1 MTHRRLG
8 HRFENDWSDEELR
21 KIYTDIESA
30 VTIPVNIAIEGE
42 HRILDVNRVEEL
54 LREAD
59 LIVLQDCSCRSD
71 RGNCSAPR
79 DVCISLDGEAEQM
92 LKAGEFN
99 VKKVTLAEALDA
111 LRRSHEAGLVHMAYT
126 MEGQEQPSPICS
138 CCSCCCHTLSGLVR
152 FGLAK
157 HVIAADLVSETNSD
171 SCANCGVCV
180 SRCQFRAREI
190 VDGKLVHDSGR
201 CFGCGLCV
209 STCTREA
216 IRLVRTA

>member
-21 KIYTDIESA
+21 KIYRDIESA

-42 HRILDVNRVEEL
+42 HRILDLNRVEEL

-59 LIVLQDCSCRSD
+59 LIVLQDCACKSD

-79 DVCISLDGEAEQM
+79 DTCISLDEEAEQM

-111 LRRSHEAGLVHMAYT
+111 LRRSHKAGLVHMAYT
-126 MEGQEQPSPICS
+126 MEGQEKPSPICS
-138 CCSCCCHTLSGLVR
+138 CCSCCCHTLSGLIR

-157 HVIAADLVSETNSD
+157 HVIAADLVSETNSN
-171 SCANCGVCV
+171 SCLNCGVCA
-180 SRCQFRAREI
+180 SRCQFGAREM
-190 VDGKLVHDSGR
+190 VDGKMVHDSGR

-209 STCTREA
+209 STCTGEA
-216 IRLVRTA
+216 ITLVRKA